1 MMSKLFSRLLRD
13 KLFFTLA
20 IVALVCTLYDVAILA
35 FDIAELVSISLS
47 SVKLSSAFLGLNIV
61 AIIFTALGVIF
72 GIIYLILKK
81 RKIYAI
87 IPKK

>member
-1 MMSKLFSRLLRD
+1 MMSKLLSRLLRD
-13 KLFFTLA
+13 KLFFALV